1 MTNGV
6 IAGLGSAIHARALPH
21 RWPQKPAS
29 LPHGFAQQGMNAPLN
44 AGHDVLA

>member
-6 IAGLGSAIHARALPH
+6 IAGLGPAIHERALPH
-21 RWPQKPAS
+21 RWPQKRAS
-29 LPHGFAQQGMNAPLN
+29 LPHPFAQQGINAPLN